1 MLVAIKNRNSLK
13 IMVNKNP
20 VKKLPDSIF
29 LYNLKSELPATV
41 VISTGLN
48 VLFMY
53 FVKDEL

>member
-1 MLVAIKNRNSLK
+1 MLVAVKNRNSLK

-20 VKKLPDSIF
+20 FKKLPDYIF

-41 VISTGLN
+41 VVSIGLN
-48 VLFMY
+48 VLFIY